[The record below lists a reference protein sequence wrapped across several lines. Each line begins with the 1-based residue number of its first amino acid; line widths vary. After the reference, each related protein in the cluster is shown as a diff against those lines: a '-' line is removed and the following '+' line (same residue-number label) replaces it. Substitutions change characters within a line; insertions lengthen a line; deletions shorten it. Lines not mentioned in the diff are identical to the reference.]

1 MKTTKYNFKKIMEGV
16 DENYYND
23 PDYMDPY
30 LKITGQDATGDNNIE
45 DMRERE
51 PEDFEAIVND
61 VFDISLEDFNKHY
74 GSQQIFKHP
83 KWQEFSDNIEKSWGA
98 GDYYEGDVGD
108 ADYERWRDDQLEQ
121 EDDHEHEAEY
131 QPAEPDVNVP
141 ESNTCKHCGLDMP
154 LPEPDPDFAH
164 DDIPLPPTDDT
175 SEQEFHRDKQAD
187 EDEYGSI
194 IDNDYDDDGYI
205 IKKPKKIDYDPETA
219 PSREEEFQNDL
230 ERWDIDEAEGM
241 IVRNDPGK
249 ARKQAQDHP
258 LYHTAPAEDPN
269 YDPDMPNFSFYR
281 WMKQNE
287 PGEFKKMVNYNKKKK
302 GIPTEAKEYW
312 NLMKTFAQLNEYESD
327 TEYKDE
333 EANSPHDLGD
343 DRSDDKDWDEYD
355 FVTSKEPRI
364 DDLTHAREEH
374 DEDDDDD
381 KKVDEQSMKNYE
393 QNGSKFSLKGVI
405 MEKSFKDREGEYR
418 KIGEVRAKSEND
430 PQVSD
435 AFKGYPADE
444 YWIRAIKKPN
454 EGKFELYVRKK
465 PTKYTRTRVPKDLY
479 DFVDEVVEDENKWY
493 GHIPGSDNS
502 EKD

>member
-1 MKTTKYNFKKIMEGV
+1 MKKTKYNFKGIMEGMLGTFGFKT
-16 DENYYND
+16 
-23 PDYMDPY
+23 P
-30 LKITGQDATGDNNIE
+30 
-45 DMRERE
+45 E
-51 PEDFEAIVND
+51 PEPVRFADGVEEQGPDPFANHPDND
-61 VFDISLEDFNKHY
+61 GPEIEPDEGGQND
-74 GSQQIFKHP
+74 
-83 KWQEFSDNIEKSWGA
+83 DN
-98 GDYYEGDVGD
+98 
-108 ADYERWRDDQLEQ
+108 YERWRDDQLEQ

-164 DDIPLPPTDDT
+164 DDIPLPPP
-175 SEQEFHRDKQAD
+175 AD
-187 EDEYGSI
+187 EVEGI
-194 IDNDYDDDGYI
+194 I
-205 IKKPKKIDYDPETA
+205 A
-219 PSREEEFQNDL
+219 
-230 ERWDIDEAEGM
+230 
-241 IVRNDPGK
+241 RNDPGK

-287 PGEFKKMVNYNKKKK
+287 PGEFNKMVNYNKKKK

-312 NLMKTFAQLNEYESD
+312 DLMKTFAQLNEYESD
-327 TEYKDE
+327 TKYEDE
-333 EANSPHDLGD
+333 EANCPHDLGNERD
-343 DRSDDKDWDEYD
+343 DDKDWDEYD
-355 FVTSKEPRI
+355 EVTNKEPRI
-364 DDLTHAREEH
+364 DGLTSAQDNPDEE
-374 DEDDDDD
+374 EED
-381 KKVDEQSMKNYE
+381 KKVDEQSMKDYE
-393 QNGSKFSLKGVI
+393 QKGSEFSLKGMV
-405 MEKSFKDREGEYR
+405 MEKAFKDREGEYR
-418 KIGEVRAKSEND
+418 KIGSVSAESEND
-430 PQVSD
+430 PSVSD

>member
-1 MKTTKYNFKKIMEGV
+1 MKKIKYNFKDIMEGMLGTFGFKTPEPEPV
-16 DENYYND
+16 KFADGVEEDMAADQAGMRTKQMNKKKMYSNV
-23 PDYMDPY
+23 PGEDPY
-30 LKITGQDATGDNNIE
+30 KPIKQDIFSGNNQTEQGPDPFANHPDNDGPEIEPGDEDSPEHGQN
-45 DMRERE
+45 
-51 PEDFEAIVND
+51 
-61 VFDISLEDFNKHY
+61 
-74 GSQQIFKHP
+74 
-83 KWQEFSDNIEKSWGA
+83 
-98 GDYYEGDVGD
+98 D

-164 DDIPLPPTDDT
+164 DDIPLPPP
-175 SEQEFHRDKQAD
+175 AD
-187 EDEYGSI
+187 EVEGI
-194 IDNDYDDDGYI
+194 I
-205 IKKPKKIDYDPETA
+205 A
-219 PSREEEFQNDL
+219 
-230 ERWDIDEAEGM
+230 
-241 IVRNDPGK
+241 RNDPGK

-312 NLMKTFAQLNEYESD
+312 NLMKTFAQLNEYDHD
-327 TEYKDE
+327 TKYKDE
-333 EANSPHDLGD
+333 EANCPHDLGNERD
-343 DRSDDKDWDEYD
+343 DDKDWDEYD
-355 FVTSKEPRI
+355 EVTNKEPRI
-364 DDLTHAREEH
+364 DGLTSAQDNPDEE
-374 DEDDDDD
+374 EED
-381 KKVDEQSMKNYE
+381 KKVDEQSMKDYE
-393 QNGSKFSLKGVI
+393 QKGSEFSLKGMV
-405 MEKSFKDREGEYR
+405 MEKAFKDREGEYR
-418 KIGEVRAKSEND
+418 KIGSVSAESEND
-430 PQVSD
+430 PSVSD

-454 EGKFELYVRKK
+454 EGKFDLYVRKK

>member
-1 MKTTKYNFKKIMEGV
+1 MKKIKYNFKGIMEGMLGTFGFKSIEEQGPDPFANHPDNDGPEIEPG
-16 DENYYND
+16 DED
-23 PDYMDPY
+23 SPEH
-30 LKITGQDATGDNNIE
+30 GQN
-45 DMRERE
+45 
-51 PEDFEAIVND
+51 
-61 VFDISLEDFNKHY
+61 
-74 GSQQIFKHP
+74 
-83 KWQEFSDNIEKSWGA
+83 
-98 GDYYEGDVGD
+98 D

-164 DDIPLPPTDDT
+164 DDIPLPPP
-175 SEQEFHRDKQAD
+175 AD
-187 EDEYGSI
+187 EVEGI
-194 IDNDYDDDGYI
+194 I
-205 IKKPKKIDYDPETA
+205 A
-219 PSREEEFQNDL
+219 
-230 ERWDIDEAEGM
+230 
-241 IVRNDPGK
+241 RNDPGK
-249 ARKQAQDHP
+249 ARKQE
-258 LYHTAPAEDPN
+258 PAKMPHEEDPN

-312 NLMKTFAQLNEYESD
+312 NLMKTFAQLNEYDHD
-327 TEYKDE
+327 TKYKDE
-333 EANSPHDLGD
+333 EANCPHDLGNE
-343 DRSDDKDWDEYD
+343 RGDDKDWDEYD

-381 KKVDEQSMKNYE
+381 KKVDEQSMKDYE
-393 QNGSKFSLKGVI
+393 QKGSEFSLKGMV
-405 MEKSFKDREGEYR
+405 MEKAFKDREGEYR
-418 KIGEVRAKSEND
+418 KIGSVSAESEND
-430 PQVSD
+430 PAVSD

-493 GHIPGSDNS
+493 GHIPGGDDS